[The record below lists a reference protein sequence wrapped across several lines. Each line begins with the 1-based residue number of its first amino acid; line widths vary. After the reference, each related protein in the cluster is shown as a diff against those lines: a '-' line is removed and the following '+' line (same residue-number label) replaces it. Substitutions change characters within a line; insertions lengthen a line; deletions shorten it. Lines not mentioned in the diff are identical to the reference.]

1 MYNCFMFNLFF
12 IVDGNEDV
20 YVFKDKMILLIY
32 VEY

>member
-12 IVDGNEDV
+12 IFDGNEDV
-20 YVFKDKMILLIY
+20 FIDKMILLIY